1 MTGELGMAVLQQH
14 PHIANAV
21 LHINS
26 TIGTLTGSQVLWLTG
41 HTYYFQLLRL
51 LTSALVCCMVA
62 VFNFFSFLFWVS
74 TPVLLSSPVSS
85 PSFTPKPHVHEY
97 LLTPLQLF

>member
-26 TIGTLTGSQVLWLTG
+26 TIGTLTGSQVLGLTD

-51 LTSALVCCMVA
+51 LTSALKCCMVA
-62 VFNFFSFLFWVS
+62 VFNFFKNFGSVRQFSLVPQS
-74 TPVLLSSPVSS
+74 VPRHLLQSLMCTNTS
-85 PSFTPKPHVHEY
+85 
-97 LLTPLQLF
+97 

>member
-62 VFNFFSFLFWVS
+62 VFNYYFFNFGSVRQFSLVPQS
-74 TPVLLSSPVSS
+74 VPRHLLQSLMCTNTS
-85 PSFTPKPHVHEY
+85 
-97 LLTPLQLF
+97 

>member
-51 LTSALVCCMVA
+51 
-62 VFNFFSFLFWVS
+62 
-74 TPVLLSSPVSS
+74 
-85 PSFTPKPHVHEY
+85 
-97 LLTPLQLF
+97 

>member
-51 LTSALVCCMVA
+51 LTSALMCCMVA
-62 VFNFFSFLFWVS
+62 VFNFFFFNFRSVRQFSLVPQS
-74 TPVLLSSPVSS
+74 VPRHLLQSLMCTNTS
-85 PSFTPKPHVHEY
+85 
-97 LLTPLQLF
+97 